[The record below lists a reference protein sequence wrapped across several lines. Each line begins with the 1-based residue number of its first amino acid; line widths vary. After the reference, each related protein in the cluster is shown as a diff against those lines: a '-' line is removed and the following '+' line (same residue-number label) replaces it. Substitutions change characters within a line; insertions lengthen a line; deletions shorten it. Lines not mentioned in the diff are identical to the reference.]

1 MQCYKPF
8 TYGYLLHNLDGG
20 ISVFKNIKLK
30 NKIILLAMFII
41 VVFSGLIVFYII
53 PRVNDEIETRTVM
66 KLQELVDLPYS
77 EIQRQYDLSQK
88 GEKTVEQ
95 AKKDAL
101 AVIKNFRYS
110 KVEYFWV
117 NDYDGMM
124 QMHAAKPE
132 LDNTNVL
139 DIKDPDGKYIFR
151 EFIDVVKKNGFGEVS
166 YQWPKPGSDTPQPKV
181 SFVKGFENWQWIVGT
196 GIYVDDLKAIQQDIY
211 SKVIPIAVLIIIC
224 SFILIGLIVI
234 PLNKTLR
241 NIILRSDQYKNL
253 DFRESLDVH
262 SKDEFGEISGAFN
275 SIRDGLKHLLESM
288 IKTSEDLDVESKSIS
303 RDMSHLESN
312 VGHTLTSTSDISAI
326 IEETSATTALVSE
339 TIDDIKV
346 SVELV
351 ASKASEGAQKSI
363 DVSVRA
369 ELMKE
374 DAQQASHEANGI
386 YQDVKHRLEI
396 AIEKAKQVDKISTL
410 LEGIMGITSQTNLL
424 ALNASIEAARAGD
437 AGRGFAVV
445 ASEVGKLAAES
456 AKSVNVIQETTTD
469 IKTSVNELVKD
480 SSELLAFI
488 EVNVLKDYEKLIQI
502 GDQYTEDAQVF
513 SNIMSEFREASVKI
527 MESMIAI
534 SASMQEVSKATSTQ
548 AESVEDILHLTH
560 DVTEKTRRVYAI
572 MQSNIELIAELD
584 AMINRFKI

>member
-1 MQCYKPF
+1 M
-8 TYGYLLHNLDGG
+8 
-20 ISVFKNIKLK
+20 FKNIKLK

-41 VVFSGLIVFYII
+41 VVFSGLIVLYII
-53 PRVNDEIETRTVM
+53 PRVNYEIESRTVM

-110 KVEYFWV
+110 KTEYFWV
-117 NDYDGMM
+117 NDYDGIM
-124 QMHAAKPE
+124 QMHAAKPQ
-132 LDNTNVL
+132 LDNTDVL

-151 EFIDVVKKNGFGEVS
+151 EFIDIVKKNGSGEVK

-196 GIYVDDLKAIQQDIY
+196 GIYVDDLKAIQKDIY

-224 SFILIGLIVI
+224 SFILIALIVI

-241 NIILRSDQYKNL
+241 NIILKSDQYKNL

-312 VGHTLTSTSDISAI
+312 VGHTLNSTSDISAI

-374 DAQQASHEANGI
+374 DALQASSEANGI
-386 YQDVKHRLEI
+386 YRDVKQRLEV

-469 IKTSVNELVKD
+469 IKTSVSELVKD
-480 SSELLAFI
+480 SSELLSFI
-488 EVNVLKDYEKLIQI
+488 EGNVLKDYEKLIQI

-513 SNIMSEFREASVKI
+513 SNIMAEFREASMKI
-527 MESMIAI
+527 MESMVAI

-560 DVTEKTRRVYAI
+560 DVTEKTRRVYTI

>member
-1 MQCYKPF
+1 M
-8 TYGYLLHNLDGG
+8 
-20 ISVFKNIKLK
+20 FKNIKLR
-30 NKIILLAMFII
+30 NKIVFLALFII
-41 VVFSGLIVFYII
+41 LVFSSLIVFYII
-53 PRVNDEIETRTVM
+53 PKVNKEIEARTIM
-66 KLQELVDLPYS
+66 KLEELVDLPYS

-101 AVIKNFRYS
+101 AVIENFRYS

-117 NDYDGMM
+117 NDYNGMM
-124 QMHAAKPE
+124 LMHAAKPE

-151 EFIDVVKKNGFGEVS
+151 EFIQIVKDSGSGEVK

-181 SFVKGFENWQWIVGT
+181 SFVRGFENWNWIVGT
-196 GIYVDDLKAIQQDIY
+196 GVYVDDLKAIQTDIY
-211 SKVIPIAVLIIIC
+211 TKVVSVAIIIIIC
-224 SFILIGLIVI
+224 SIVLIALIVI

-241 NIILRSDQYKNL
+241 SIILRSDQYKNL
-253 DFRESLDVH
+253 DFRESLEVN

-275 SIRDGLKHLLESM
+275 SIREGLKHLLESM
-288 IKTSEDLDVESKSIS
+288 IKTSEDLDVESRNIS
-303 RDMSHLESN
+303 KDMSHLESN
-312 VGHTLTSTSDISAI
+312 VGHTLNSTSDISAI
-326 IEETSATTALVSE
+326 IEETSATTTLVSE

-346 SVELV
+346 SVDLV
-351 ASKASEGAQKSI
+351 AQKASEGAQKSI

-374 DAQQASHEANGI
+374 DALSASNDANRI
-386 YQDVKHRLEI
+386 YADVKVRLES

-424 ALNASIEAARAGD
+424 ALNASIEAARAGE

-445 ASEVGKLAAES
+445 ASEVGKLASES
-456 AKSVNVIQETTTD
+456 AKSVSVIQETTSE
-469 IKTSVNELVKD
+469 IKSSVSELVKD
-480 SSELLAFI
+480 ASELLSFI
-488 EVNVLKDYEKLIQI
+488 ESNVLKDYNKLISI
-502 GDQYTEDAQVF
+502 GDQYTEDAQIF
-513 SNIMSEFREASVKI
+513 SSIMSEFREASNKI
-527 MESMIAI
+527 MDSMGAI
-534 SASMQEVSKATSTQ
+534 SVSMQEVSKATSTQ

-584 AMINRFKI
+584 EMINRFKI